1 MNKEFTFLGNTMENV
16 AMIYGIF
23 LIVWGIGVTILS
35 DSQSITSLIPT
46 IFGLPI
52 LISSFIAKKLPNKKK
67 VLMHI
72 VVLIG
77 MIIFLGGLDIIRG
90 LIQGNIFTNIWASS
104 SKLMMMIS
112 GLVFTILCIKS
123 FIYNRKNKKF
133 KFLKNSFKG

>member
-1 MNKEFTFLGNTMENV
+1 MNKEFTFLGNSMENI

-35 DSQSITSLIPT
+35 DSQSITSLIPA

-52 LISSFIAKKLPNKKK
+52 IILSFFAKKFPDRKKL
-67 VLMHI
+67 LMHI

-77 MIIFLGGLDIIRG
+77 LIIFLGGLDIIRG
-90 LIQGNIFTNIWASS
+90 LIQGNIFVNLWASS
-104 SKLMMMIS
+104 SKFMMIIS

-123 FIYNRKNKKF
+123 FIFNRKNK
-133 KFLKNSFKG
+133 L

>member
-1 MNKEFTFLGNTMENV
+1 MNKEFTFLGNSMENI

-35 DSQSITSLIPT
+35 DSQSITSLIPA

-52 LISSFIAKKLPNKKK
+52 IILSFFAKKFPDRKKL
-67 VLMHI
+67 LMHI

-77 MIIFLGGLDIIRG
+77 LIIFLGGLDLIRG
-90 LIQGNIFTNIWASS
+90 LIQGNIFENLWASS
-104 SKLMMMIS
+104 SKFMMIIS

-123 FIYNRKNKKF
+123 FIFNRKNK
-133 KFLKNSFKG
+133 L

>member
-1 MNKEFTFLGNTMENV
+1 MDKEFTFLGNSMENI

-35 DSQSITSLIPT
+35 DSQSITSLIPA

-52 LISSFIAKKLPNKKK
+52 IILSFFAKIFPDRKKL
-67 VLMHI
+67 LMHI

-77 MIIFLGGLDIIRG
+77 LIIFLGGLDLIRG
-90 LIQGNIFTNIWASS
+90 LIQGNIFVNLWASS
-104 SKLMMMIS
+104 SKFMMIIS

-123 FIYNRKNKKF
+123 FRFNRKNK
-133 KFLKNSFKG
+133 L

>member
-1 MNKEFTFLGNTMENV
+1 MNKEFTFFRNSMENV

-23 LIVWGIGVTILS
+23 LILWGIGVTILS
-35 DSQSITSLIPT
+35 DSQSITSLIPA

-52 LISSFIAKKLPNKKK
+52 LIASFIAKKLPNKKK
-67 VLMHI
+67 VIMHI

-123 FIYNRKNKKF
+123 FIYNRKNK
-133 KFLKNSFKG
+133 

>member
-1 MNKEFTFLGNTMENV
+1 
-16 AMIYGIF
+16 
-23 LIVWGIGVTILS
+23 
-35 DSQSITSLIPT
+35 
-46 IFGLPI
+46 
-52 LISSFIAKKLPNKKK
+52 
-67 VLMHI
+67 MHI

-123 FIYNRKNKKF
+123 FIYNRKNK
-133 KFLKNSFKG
+133 

>member
-1 MNKEFTFLGNTMENV
+1 MNKEFTFLGNSMENI

-35 DSQSITSLIPT
+35 DSQSITSLIPA

-52 LISSFIAKKLPNKKK
+52 IILSFFAKKFPDRKKL
-67 VLMHI
+67 LMHI

-77 MIIFLGGLDIIRG
+77 LIIFLGGLDLIRG
-90 LIQGNIFTNIWASS
+90 LIQGNIFVNLWASS
-104 SKLMMMIS
+104 SKFMMIIS

-123 FIYNRKNKKF
+123 FIFNRKNKF
-133 KFLKNSFKG
+133 